1 MLIKLCV
8 RFDNPVKNIVHE
20 IMIKLG
26 QTKGL
31 SKAISCLPVVGALEK
46 EKVVTSSAL
55 NNKLIP
61 SPWYTRSTLSLKK
74 FLSWTTG
81 FGSPP
86 LTHPL
91 QICLIPFDTQT
102 LVAFATSCEQ
112 SYNVIMCCVKK
123 HFLFSPLN
131 SLSDVYRSCLLYED
145 TDEPTTLSIKARL
158 WTHIHF
164 QTYLIYHYY
173 PQFLLSWQ
181 RTGWGMGLVGKK
193 ACLPLFPTVTS
204 AGFNPALKHI
214 ETIRSVCC
222 RKTTI
227 KKTVCR

>member
-1 MLIKLCV
+1 MLIKSCV
-8 RFDNPVKNIVHE
+8 RFDRPVKNTVHGS
-20 IMIKLG
+20 MIELG

-31 SKAISCLPVVGALEK
+31 SKAISCLPMAGALK
-46 EKVVTSSAL
+46 KQKVVTSSAL
-55 NNKLIP
+55 NNKLVP
-61 SPWYTRSTLSLKK
+61 SSWYTCSTLMINK

-81 FGSPP
+81 FVSLS

-112 SYNVIMCCVKK
+112 SHNVIMCCVKK

-131 SLSDVYRSCLLYED
+131 SLSDVYRSCLFYED

-173 PQFLLSWQ
+173 P
-181 RTGWGMGLVGKK
+181 
-193 ACLPLFPTVTS
+193 
-204 AGFNPALKHI
+204 
-214 ETIRSVCC
+214 
-222 RKTTI
+222 
-227 KKTVCR
+227 